1 MSTIQNDDFYAD
13 EYEQFED
20 QFDPMR
26 TNRQARRSRKA
37 KTQHQPKKVEE
48 EVLHDIAD
56 TEGLEAGFNPTYQ
69 PSKYEQGWLL
79 SSIETFYDQQLI
91 TDVLSLVRGG
101 KEASVYCCEAHPTT
115 GVDLIAAKVYR
126 PRMFRQLRND
136 KMYREGREILTGEGR
151 AIKKSDHRIMRAVG
165 KKTAFGAQ
173 VSHTSWLMHEYNTLE
188 NLYELGAAVPK
199 PIGHS
204 ENAILM
210 GYCGDADMPASP
222 LSEIQLEPDEA
233 EPLFAEVMRNIEL
246 MLKHQMIH
254 GDLSAYNILYWN
266 GQINLID
273 FPQVTNSR
281 TNTNAYSIL
290 LRDITRVCEY
300 FGRHGVHRNSAD
312 LTRDL
317 WEEYVKIRP
326 EDWLVD

>member
-1 MSTIQNDDFYAD
+1 VSTIQNDDYD
-13 EYEQFED
+13 QFEE

-26 TNRQARRSRKA
+26 IDRQARRSRKV
-37 KTQHQPKKVEE
+37 KQQHQPKKVDE
-48 EVLHDIAD
+48 EVIQEIAD
-56 TEGLEAGFNPTYQ
+56 TEGLEGGFKTTYQ

-79 SSIETFYDQQLI
+79 SSIKTFYDQQLI

-101 KEASVYCCEAHPTT
+101 KEASVYCCEADPST
-115 GVDLIAAKVYR
+115 GLDLIAAKVYR

-136 KMYREGREILTGEGR
+136 KMYREGRDILTSEGR
-151 AIKKSDHRIMRAVG
+151 AVKKTDHRIMRAVG

-188 NLYELGAAVPK
+188 HLYDLGAAVPK

-210 GYCGDADMPASP
+210 SYCGDEEIAAAP
-222 LSEIQLEPDEA
+222 LSEIQLESDEV

-246 MLKHQMIH
+246 MLKHHMIH
-254 GDLSAYNILYWN
+254 GDLSAYNILYWD

-273 FPQVTNSR
+273 FPQVTNSQ
-281 TNTNAYSIL
+281 TNINAYAIL
-290 LRDITRVCEY
+290 QRDITRVCEY
-300 FGRHGVHRNSAD
+300 FARQGVRHDPDA
-312 LTRDL
+312 LTHTF

-326 EDWLVD
+326 EDWLVE